1 MRETAVRWWRSLSP
15 TDGLWRSARTVAVA
29 SWRVS
34 PPRTALLAVTA
45 VATAAFPTIQMVAV
59 SAVVGGLPE
68 AAEQGA
74 GSAAANSVYIGLAT
88 MAVAYFL
95 AQVAPAVQ
103 WSLGRI
109 MGARLDVLVRD
120 RVMDATLDRPGL
132 GHVERDALRDAA
144 TLALDAR
151 SATFGADDAIRA
163 VANLISGRLQGLAAA
178 GILVAFHWWAPLVLL
193 LTFLPWDMYFRSEHG
208 KVARSWVERTPE
220 QARASYFRS
229 LGTDAAAAKELRVFA
244 LGGFVRDRFA
254 AHYLAGM
261 APLWRERT
269 TRLRRFLPP
278 VASVTAGYLAVFGAL
293 GWELATG
300 RQSLTAT
307 ALYVLAAGQV
317 WRLTPSYNDLSRL
330 AIGATPLL
338 SAQRVAQPSPSG
350 AARTQ
355 PADVRPGQEIRFER
369 VSFGYPG
376 GPDVL
381 SELDLSIAVGQS
393 LAIVGDNGAGK
404 TTLVKLL
411 CGLYQPS
418 AGRITVDGTDLRELD
433 PFAWRQHV
441 AAIFQDYVR
450 YPLTLR
456 ENVAAGAGG
465 DLDDAGTRRM
475 LAEAA
480 AEDLADAL
488 PHGLDTVLGREFD
501 RGAELSGGQ
510 WQKVALARALAG
522 RHAGAGMLIL
532 DEPTANLDVRAEAA
546 LFERIL
552 TMTRGSTTVLIS
564 HRFANVRRA
573 DRIVVLAG
581 GRVVED
587 GSHDALLAADG
598 LYAAAFRLQAER
610 FQPSGE
616 RR

>member
-1 MRETAVRWWRSLSP
+1 
-15 TDGLWRSARTVAVA
+15 
-29 SWRVS
+29 
-34 PPRTALLAVTA
+34 
-45 VATAAFPTIQMVAV
+45 
-59 SAVVGGLPE
+59 
-68 AAEQGA
+68 
-74 GSAAANSVYIGLAT
+74 
-88 MAVAYFL
+88 
-95 AQVAPAVQ
+95 
-103 WSLGRI
+103 
-109 MGARLDVLVRD
+109 
-120 RVMDATLDRPGL
+120 
-132 GHVERDALRDAA
+132 
-144 TLALDAR
+144 
-151 SATFGADDAIRA
+151 
-163 VANLISGRLQGLAAA
+163 
-178 GILVAFHWWAPLVLL
+178 
-193 LTFLPWDMYFRSEHG
+193 MYFRSEHG

-220 QARASYFRS
+220 QARASYFRG
-229 LGTDAAAAKELRVFA
+229 LGTDAAAAKELRVFG
-244 LGGFVRDRFA
+244 LGSFVRDRFA

-307 ALYVLAAGQV
+307 ALYVLAADQV

-338 SAQRVAQPSPSG
+338 SAQRVAHPAPGG
-350 AARTQ
+350 AART
-355 PADVRPGQEIRFER
+355 ADVRPAREIRFDR
-369 VSFGYPG
+369 VSFAYPG

-381 SELDLSIAVGQS
+381 SGLDLSIAAGRS
-393 LAIVGDNGAGK
+393 LAVVGDNGAGK

-433 PFAWRQHV
+433 PFAWRRHV

-465 DLDDAGTRRM
+465 DLDDGGTRRM
-475 LAEAA
+475 LADAA
-480 AEDLADAL
+480 AADLADAL

-501 RGAELSGGQ
+501 RGVELSGGQ

-522 RHAGAGMLIL
+522 RHAGASVLIL

-552 TMTRGSTTVLIS
+552 TVTSGSTTLLIS
-564 HRFANVRRA
+564 QRFANVRRA
-573 DRIVVLAG
+573 DRIVVLGG

-587 GSHDALLAADG
+587 GSHDALLAAG
-598 LYAAAFRLQAER
+598 GVYAAAFRQQAER
-610 FQPSGE
+610 FQLSGE
-616 RR
+616 R